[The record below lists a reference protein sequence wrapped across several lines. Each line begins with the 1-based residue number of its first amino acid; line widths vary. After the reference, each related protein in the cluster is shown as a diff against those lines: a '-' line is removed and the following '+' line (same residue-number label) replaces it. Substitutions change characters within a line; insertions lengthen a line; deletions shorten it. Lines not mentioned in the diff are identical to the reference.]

1 MKINKNKFLYGGE
14 NSILQNGFGMKQI
27 QTFIS
32 LIIIGYFAIKII
44 YGVFFGY
51 YPEKFYYKDITI
63 NTNEQT
69 KSTQNNE
76 NSETK
81 IPVTKEI
88 TLNAYVPG
96 MWNNEM
102 TDFISMLVLTF
113 VIFVFTNAS
122 EKSLINQYGNM
133 NFAFLA
139 GYIIG
144 LGYPPIYN
152 NYIQL
157 FSEQFKSSCTIR
169 YMYLVSLVGF
179 ISFIVVMNY
188 SSANKPTGNHRPNYL
203 IYVIVI
209 VLLFIGLIFS
219 RKNSKNYTGVTYSYK
234 DENGCRSKE
243 ELTNN
248 IIQSSGDLINIT
260 SPFVAFMTLLFFSY
274 EPEQIGMKNLY
285 IFIYGILL
293 GILVSGISYFGIEF
307 FLVKKPEKTCN
318 NINECIISDYA
329 APSTINNNENAS
341 LDSNQNQKFDVNRNL
356 ITDPNIRK
364 NNMINNIS
372 FISGFK
378 ISLIILI
385 ILVSSYLI
393 YFFMKSGKNSQIN

>member
-1 MKINKNKFLYGGE
+1 MKINKFLHGG
-14 NSILQNGFGMKQI
+14 QNGFDMKQI

-32 LIIIGYFAIKII
+32 LIFIGYFAIKII

-69 KSTQNNE
+69 KS
-76 NSETK
+76 SGIDDTK

-113 VIFVFTNAS
+113 VVFVFTNAS

-169 YMYLVSLVGF
+169 YMYLISLVGF

-188 SSANKPTGNHRPNYL
+188 SSANKPSGNHRPNYL

-219 RKNSKNYTGVTYSYK
+219 KKNSKNYTGVTYSYK

-307 FLVKKPEKTCN
+307 FLVKKPEKICN
-318 NINECIISDYA
+318 NINECVISDYA
-329 APSTINNNENAS
+329 SPSNINNNGNAG
-341 LDSNQNQKFDVNRNL
+341 LDSNGNQNQKFDVNRNL

-385 ILVSSYLI
+385 ILVSAYLI
-393 YFFMKSGKNSQIN
+393 YFFMKSGKNSQN

>member
-1 MKINKNKFLYGGE
+1 MFVVYI
-14 NSILQNGFGMKQI
+14 SICWI
-27 QTFIS
+27 
-32 LIIIGYFAIKII
+32 
-44 YGVFFGY
+44 
-51 YPEKFYYKDITI
+51 
-63 NTNEQT
+63 
-69 KSTQNNE
+69 
-76 NSETK
+76 
-81 IPVTKEI
+81 
-88 TLNAYVPG
+88 
-96 MWNNEM
+96 
-102 TDFISMLVLTF
+102 
-113 VIFVFTNAS
+113 
-122 EKSLINQYGNM
+122 
-133 NFAFLA
+133 
-139 GYIIG
+139 
-144 LGYPPIYN
+144 
-152 NYIQL
+152 
-157 FSEQFKSSCTIR
+157 CT
-169 YMYLVSLVGF
+169 
-179 ISFIVVMNY
+179 
-188 SSANKPTGNHRPNYL
+188 
-203 IYVIVI
+203 VIVI

-219 RKNSKNYTGVTYSYK
+219 KKNSKNYTGVTYSYK

-318 NINECIISDYA
+318 NINECVISDYA
-329 APSTINNNENAS
+329 SPGTINNNGNVG
-341 LDSNQNQKFDVNRNL
+341 LDSNGNQNQNQKFDVNRNL

-385 ILVSSYLI
+385 ILVSAYLI
-393 YFFMKSGKNSQIN
+393 YFFMKSGKNSQVNH